1 MASPV
6 QLTDVSVVYEK
17 FPVLDSISLWLPPGR
32 TTVVIG
38 PSGCG
43 KSTLLKTAAG
53 LVVPNS
59 GKVELLGSD
68 LARISERDLRELR
81 TRSGFV
87 FQDGALWQNMNAWQN
102 LALPLEYH
110 NPEMAGKEV
119 AQRIRSVLADLG
131 YTSDTQLRPAQLS
144 AGEQKI
150 ISFARA
156 LVADPEIIFVDEPTT
171 SVDGETSERMIRK
184 LKSMKERGKTV
195 IVVTHDPEM
204 ASQLAEYIVVLKK
217 GKLLAAGPVVD
228 VIRSAD
234 SETRSILS
242 DVLAEAATYDTDIL
256 SLLGGESDPFPGE

>member
-1 MASPV
+1 MDSPV
-6 QLTDVSVVYEK
+6 RLTDVSVIYEK
-17 FPVLDSISLWLPPGR
+17 FPVLNGINLSLPLGK
-32 TTVVIG
+32 TTVVVG

-53 LVVPNS
+53 LVVPSS
-59 GKVELLGSD
+59 GKVELLGLD
-68 LARISERDLRELR
+68 LARISERDLRALR

-110 NPEMAGKEV
+110 NPGIDAEEV
-119 AQRIRSVLADLG
+119 KRRIRNVLADLG
-131 YTSDTQLRPAQLS
+131 YSSETELRPAQLS

-156 LVADPEIIFVDEPTT
+156 LVSDPEIIFVDEPTT
-171 SVDGETSERMIRK
+171 SVDGETSERMLRT

-195 IVVTHDPEM
+195 IVVTHDPDM

-217 GKLLAAGPVVD
+217 GKLLAAGSVVE
-228 VIRSAD
+228 VVRSAD
-234 SETRSILS
+234 RETRSILS
-242 DVLAEAATYDTDIL
+242 DVLAEAAIYDTDIL
-256 SLLGGESDPFPGE
+256 SLLDGESDPFPGE